1 MERKNQIIKKLI
13 LVIVG
18 TIILFL
24 IIVITNLIIFEKN
37 ASVVSKGE
45 IIENYSQAQNALL
58 VIDIQEATTG
68 EVASNSFY
76 KANSDKLIEN
86 INRISKNFIQQ
97 NRPVVYIRGEIT
109 DPLINLLNNSYAKG
123 SLGAQF
129 DRRLKIDSEF
139 EVVKNRNDAFSN
151 TNLDQI
157 LCNNKVNELY
167 IVGLDAAYCVNKTI
181 EAAQNRNY
189 KINLIQEA
197 VLSES
202 VVKKDSMMMDF
213 KNRDVDIISI
223 DSLIRKQ

>member
-97 NRPVVYIRGEIT
+97 NRSVVYIRGEIT

-189 KINLIQEA
+189 KINLIHEA